1 MKNKEIARMLYEI
14 ADVLEVQE
22 VQWKPRAYRKAARS
36 IESLGE
42 DIEEIYKKGKKEA
55 LENIPGVGVSI
66 AEKIEEYL
74 KTGKMRYYNTLKK
87 KLPVDFDTLTRI
99 PGLGPKKVKILYKK
113 LGIRNIKD
121 LEKAAK
127 KGKIKGLE
135 GFGEKSE
142 QEILSGLGML
152 AKIKGR
158 QLLGYMLPV
167 AEQIRDELKKDK
179 AVEQIEL
186 VGSLRRMKETIGDID
201 ILVVSKHPK
210 SVMDAFTSLK
220 QVDKVIAKG
229 ESKSTI
235 FLDAGVD
242 CDLRVFKK
250 EQFGAA
256 MMYFTGSKAHN
267 ISLRKI
273 VMKKGWKL
281 NEYGLFK
288 GKTQIA
294 GKTEEDIYKKLGM
307 QFIHPEMRE
316 DKGEI
321 ELAIKKKLPKLIGYN
336 DVYGD
341 LQMHSKWSDGA
352 NSIKEMAQAAKKLGH
367 KYIAITDHSLSD
379 LAIAHGLKE
388 SDFKKRAKEITETNK
403 TVSGITVLQG
413 VEANIRKDGS
423 VDVPNKILK
432 ELDIV
437 LAAVHSNF
445 KMPKEKMTKRI
456 MKAIDNEY
464 VDILSHPTGRMIGKR
479 EPYQLDMGA
488 VLDKAKETNTILE
501 INAFPE
507 RLDLSPD
514 YVREAVKRNIKI
526 SIGTDAHSTEH
537 LKFIRYGIGTA
548 RRGWAEKKDII
559 NTAKTVNELKKKLK

>member
-14 ADVLEVQE
+14 ADILEVQE

-74 KTGKMRYYNTLKK
+74 KTGKRRYYNTLKK

-167 AEQIRDELKKDK
+167 AEQIRDELKKNK

-281 NEYGLFK
+281 NEYGLFR

-294 GKTEEDIYKKLGM
+294 GKTEEDMYKKLGM

-388 SDFKKRAKEITETNK
+388 SDFKKQAKEITETNK

-507 RLDLSPD
+507 RLDLSPEH
-514 YVREAVKRNIKI
+514 VREAVKRNIKI